1 MARRRKGL
9 RGHVSKPSSQEVGED
24 LSDVTK
30 LARAPGGIFDISQ
43 QISEPG
49 YFALDSQ
56 KWQTIGRWDSAVD
69 DDMIDALRHA
79 IEAITSRGMERL
91 NTMVVGPNTAAALQR
106 HRFTPMY
113 FFGQDNIEAILP
125 TPPIL
130 GVRGARATITFLDE
144 EIKIQERRTR
154 HRREQE

>member
-91 NTMVVGPNTAAALQR
+91 NTMIVGPNTAAALQR
-106 HRFTPMY
+106 
-113 FFGQDNIEAILP
+113 QIIALEALEAILP